1 MVETLPL
8 ATAKWVST
16 TLPTL
21 VVTHGLAI
29 LAFEELRPAGRLAGV
44 VRDEMYARTAPCRC
58 NKVINP
64 VLDAAD
70 HAAQTI
76 TEVLSHSEDTS

>member
-1 MVETLPL
+1 MKCTRAL
-8 ATAKWVST
+8 
-16 TLPTL
+16 
-21 VVTHGLAI
+21 
-29 LAFEELRPAGRLAGV
+29 RLAGV
-44 VRDEMYARTAPCRC
+44 

-76 TEVLSHSEDTS
+76 TEVLSHLEDTS

>member
-1 MVETLPL
+1 MV
-8 ATAKWVST
+8 T
-16 TLPTL
+16 TLST
-21 VVTHGLAI
+21 VEVSRSLAI
-29 LAFEELRPAGRLAGV
+29 LAFEGLRPASRLAGV